1 MLAAL
6 IVSLAMSVSAQNF
19 FLGLQG
25 QSCAAT
31 CGAVGRTC
39 LTNIP
44 LDMPSTQ
51 VSCRGAFRSK
61 NWLDGIP
68 SVGGL
73 AGWKREGKILV
84 CVDNGNS

>member
-44 LDMPSTQ
+44 LDNSTA
-51 VSCRGAFRSK
+51 VRVVVVVVVVVFVVLLIK
-61 NWLDGIP
+61 
-68 SVGGL
+68 
-73 AGWKREGKILV
+73 
-84 CVDNGNS
+84 